1 MLEEKMKNVKKPG
14 AAAFIVLLAAA
25 LAISFAAGTDAPA
38 VEKEFYAIEIN
49 GVVCGYSENSE
60 IPLRREGKDL
70 VQAEG
75 NIFVMLSLLGSEF
88 NSEIKV
94 RSLLDA
100 VTRKAS
106 YVNTK
111 VNQGGNLL
119 DFELKVSEREAI
131 LTTSGRSE
139 AKQIAV
145 TPDLVI
151 GGDEMVWR
159 LKKEFLENHASE
171 FSCDILEILE
181 EEIQRSTFRRIG
193 EETLELAGKTFHA
206 VIVEQ
211 KKAKSGMKIKFWLA
225 PGLTGFLK
233 FEVQNRKVYL
243 TDRKVVDRVKVANM
257 DAAIFTKTNVAISDL
272 QAISY
277 MKLKVKIEPTGFALT
292 STDLNVPGQKFS
304 GTVKDNVIDGVMEI
318 EHAKYDGKDAPV
330 FPPPVQKDKKL
341 KKYLKPDRLIE
352 SDAPELVNQAR
363 EITAGS
369 SDSWQAAT
377 RLSKW
382 VAENISYAI
391 PGGGGARKT
400 YEIRAGECGAHSM
413 LLAAFCR
420 AVGIPA
426 RVVFGAM
433 YTPNFGG
440 GFGQH
445 AWNEI
450 YMDQAGWIPVDS
462 TAFENDFIDSG
473 HIRIGEVISATATS
487 FNGKEIE
494 VLDHKLENPKAKAA
508 GGVDFTPYLG
518 KFANLK
524 GGRTFTVLEKEGNL
538 AVDVPGQ
545 MVLPFSREDEQGRW
559 VCKFAPHL
567 YLVFKKNDLGEAVT
581 MLLHQVIS
589 LTRKPEPAE
598 TGKDTP
604 AGLAPFVGKYS
615 LAAANAEFSV
625 TVQDGRLAVYDPL
638 AKTTIRLQPQGEDGG
653 WLDEFNKNTLFFDK
667 DGQGNITGMRIDAV
681 DSFQRGELAA
691 SIIEQ
696 TIEKQGLEA
705 GIKQYPALKATAGK
719 EVFFNETS
727 FNQLGYRYLNAGK
740 LNEAIEVFKLNVFAY
755 PGSFNAF
762 DSLAEAY
769 MKNKQNDLAIENC
782 KKSLQ
787 LNPKNES
794 ALKMLE
800 KLAVDQP

>member
-1 MLEEKMKNVKKPG
+1 MKTRKMNFVDFFILLMVISMAG
-14 AAAFIVLLAAA
+14 SAAAGSDPQSADAVAAK
-25 LAISFAAGTDAPA
+25 
-38 VEKEFYAIEIN
+38 KEFYAIEIN
-49 GVVCGYSENSE
+49 GVVCGYSENNE
-60 IPLRREGKDL
+60 TPLRKEGKDL

-75 NIFVMLSLLGSEF
+75 NIFVMVSLLGSEF

-94 RSLLDA
+94 HSLLDA

-106 YVNTK
+106 YVNTR
-111 VNQGGNLL
+111 VSQGDNLL
-119 DFELKVSEREAI
+119 DFELKVSESEAI
-131 LTTSGRSE
+131 LTTSGRGE
-139 AKQIAV
+139 AKKIAV
-145 TPDLVI
+145 HPGLVI
-151 GGDEMVWR
+151 GGDEMVFR
-159 LKKEFLENHASE
+159 LKKEFLENKAGE

-181 EEIQRSTFRRIG
+181 EEVQRSTFKRIG
-193 EETLELAGKTFHA
+193 EETLELAGKTFQA
-206 VIVEQ
+206 AIIEQ
-211 KKAKSGMKIKFWLA
+211 TKAKSGMKIKYWLA
-225 PGLTGFLK
+225 PGHSGFLK

-243 TDRKVVDRVKVANM
+243 ADRKVVDRVKVANM
-257 DAAIFTKTNVAISDL
+257 DATIFTKSNVAISDL
-272 QAISY
+272 QAITY
-277 MKLKVKIEPTGFALT
+277 MKLKVKIEPTGIALT
-292 STDLNVPGQKFS
+292 STDLDVPGQKFS
-304 GTVKDNVIDGVMEI
+304 GTVRDNVIDGVMEI
-318 EHAKYDGKDAPV
+318 EHAKYDGKDAPA
-330 FPPPVQKDKKL
+330 FPPPFQKDKDL
-341 KKYLKPDRLIE
+341 NKYLKPDRLIE
-352 SDAPELVNQAR
+352 ADAPELVNKAR
-363 EITAGS
+363 KITAGS
-369 SDSWQAAT
+369 GDSWQAAT

-391 PGGGGARKT
+391 PGGSGARKT
-400 YEIRAGECGAHSM
+400 FEIRAGECGAHSM

-433 YTPNFGG
+433 YTPNYGG

-450 YMDQAGWIPVDS
+450 YMGRAGWIPVDS
-462 TAFENDFIDSG
+462 TAFESDFIDSG
-473 HIRIGEVISATATS
+473 HIRIGEVVSATTTS

-494 VLDHKLENPKAKAA
+494 VLDYKLGGPDAKAA
-508 GGVDFTPYLG
+508 VGGDFTRYLG

-559 VCKFAPHL
+559 ICKFAPHL

-589 LTRKPEPAE
+589 LPRKPEPAE

-615 LAAANAEFSV
+615 FAAANAEFSV

-638 AKTTIRLQPQGEDGG
+638 AKTTIRLQPQGEDGC

-705 GIKQYPALKATAGK
+705 GIKQYPALKAAGSK

-727 FNQLGYRYLNAGK
+727 FNRLGYLYLNAGK
-740 LNEAIEVFKLNVFAY
+740 VNEAIEVFKLNVLAY

-800 KLAVDQP
+800 KLAVH